1 MASRITTGE
10 HVAQFVS
17 QRIGVALCPPYTTLG
32 LERDGLLVGGCI
44 FNCWE
49 GTDVHITAAGT
60 GWTRGFLRAVGDYVF
75 RQLGCL
81 RFTMET
87 EKPEVA
93 EYAKRLGGVV
103 EGRLRDHFGEGRD
116 AIIIG
121 VLRRDW
127 KFGIKEATERR

>member
-1 MASRITTGE
+1 MIVTGE
-10 HVAQFVS
+10 HVARFVS

-32 LERDGLLVGGCI
+32 LERDGLLVGGVVL
-44 FNCWE
+44 NCWE
-49 GTDVHITAAGT
+49 GADIHLSAAGSH
-60 GWTRGFLRAVGDYVF
+60 WTPGFMRAVGQYIF
-75 RQLGCL
+75 GQLGCL

-87 EKPEVA
+87 EQPEVA

-121 VLRRDW
+121 VLKKDYAYYRQSV
-127 KFGIKEATERR
+127 TERR

>member
-1 MASRITTGE
+1 LRIVTGE
-10 HVAQFVS
+10 HVARFVS

-32 LERDGLLVGGCI
+32 LERDGLLVGGAV

-49 GTDVHITAAGT
+49 GADVHVTVAGS
-60 GWTRGFLRAVGDYVF
+60 GWNRAFLRAVGEYVF
-75 RQLGCL
+75 QQMGCL

-93 EYAKRLGGVV
+93 EYARRLGGEV
-103 EGRLRDHFGEGRD
+103 EGRLRDHFGAGRD

-121 VLRRDW
+121 VLKKDYAYYRQR
-127 KFGIKEATERR
+127 ETERR

>member
-1 MASRITTGE
+1 M
-10 HVAQFVS
+10 
-17 QRIGVALCPPYTTLG
+17 ALCPPYTALG
-32 LERDGLLVGGCI
+32 LERDGVLVGGVV
-44 FNCWE
+44 FNVFE
-49 GTDVHITAAGT
+49 GADVHITAAGT

-93 EYAKRLGGVV
+93 EYAKRLGGEV

-121 VLRRDW
+121 VLKKDFVYYRQRT
-127 KFGIKEATERR
+127 TERR

>member
-1 MASRITTGE
+1 MIVTGE

-49 GTDVHITAAGT
+49 GADVHVTAAGSH
-60 GWTRGFLRAVGDYVF
+60 WTPGFLRSIGEYVF
-75 RQLGCL
+75 EQMGCL

-103 EGRLRDHFGEGRD
+103 EGRLRNHFGEGRD

-121 VLRRDW
+121 VLKKDYAYYRQDV
-127 KFGIKEATERR
+127 TERR